1 MAKKAWF
8 ELMIE
13 DFMTGLENVGPCPS
27 DDDLLTYVQARLD
40 GRVLDAKLQAIARHA
55 TRCPACHRETKDVIE
70 ALSIEEAPA
79 LPRPIKPLAGDFLS
93 ELFGFESRSASSPG
107 SWTNKL
113 ADRFESLV
121 VRWRLGADKVGR
133 SLRQMGEKFVL
144 SVPPLVPVPATATAG
159 VRGSA
164 QVYRYEIPELSATIT
179 LTPER
184 GERGWLIAGEL
195 EPDSAERGGLE
206 GVTLRLLQTDGHE
219 ESVEVSAQTDD
230 LGCFLFEDLEAG
242 RYEIEIPIG
251 AVGSIVLAEINVG

>member
-13 DFMTGLENVGPCPS
+13 DFMTDLENVGPCPS
-27 DDDLLTYVQARLD
+27 GDDLLAYVQARLD
-40 GRVLDAKLQAIARHA
+40 GRALDAKLQAIARHA
-55 TRCPACHRETKDVIE
+55 TRCPACHRETEEVIE
-70 ALSIEEAPA
+70 ALSIEKAPV
-79 LPRPIKPLAGDFLS
+79 LPRPIKPLTEDFLS
-93 ELFGFESRSASSPG
+93 RLIGFESRSASSRG
-107 SWTNKL
+107 SWTNKV

-121 VRWRLGADKVGR
+121 GRWRLGVDKVGR
-133 SLRQMGEKFVL
+133 SLRQMGEKLVL
-144 SVPPLVPVPATATAG
+144 SVPPLVPAPAMVAAG

-184 GERGWLIAGEL
+184 GERGWLITGEL
-195 EPDSAERGGLE
+195 EPDSAERSGLE
-206 GVTLRLLQTDGHE
+206 GVTLRLLRAAGPD

-251 AVGSIVLAEINVG
+251 TVGSIILAEINVG